1 MAGHTVSHAI
11 EIMQAAAR
19 AEGDFELARMCTAAL
34 AGDVLARLACI
45 ERLADI
51 VDTARGLGELGA
63 AAPGPLCIG
72 CRTPVIS
79 DSMCPE
85 CVNVFDPEADE

>member
-1 MAGHTVSHAI
+1 MSGHTVSHAI

-19 AEGDFELARMCTAAL
+19 AEGDYELARMCTLAL

-51 VDTARGLGELGA
+51 VDTARGLELAA

-72 CRTPVIS
+72 CRLPVIS
-79 DSMCPE
+79 DSMCAD
-85 CVNVFDPEADE
+85 CVSIFDPEADE